1 VDQNVQLKNE
11 NANEIDR
18 LHSHIENVNSQINSL
33 RMQHDIAR
41 DELNTTQGYL
51 DDAQEQSRNQIQH
64 LQERN
69 QLQKEA
75 EILMIQQIKK
85 SKCDF
90 MTEQNRLLIKS
101 GDITAG
107 MQSEIQM
114 LRKDLEF
121 ELIKSE
127 DLKQEMNNLKKEK
140 NEMIDKR
147 VKNE

>member
-51 DDAQEQSRNQIQH
+51 DDAQDQSQNQIQH

>member
-1 VDQNVQLKNE
+1 MDQNVQLKNE